1 MKQLIRH
8 LIIAVFM
15 IAIWYAI
22 AKGVNPLFIPGP
34 NLVLRGVW
42 SLFDSGQLINGI
54 LYSFKRVTIASVLS
68 GVLALIFGLCIYSFK
83 YIREVMYPIVKSM
96 RYIPVTAFYP
106 LLIMWCGIDETM
118 KITFLLLVTF
128 ISMMPAVVLALNNV
142 NPDLIDTGKTLGM
155 NRIQVTLMV
164 VLPDAMPAIFENFV
178 LLISIGWTYV
188 PFVET
193 INAKYGLGY
202 IIHQS
207 SSRGRTDLV
216 FASIAMIMI
225 ISVICDKLAGFIG
238 TNIFKWRYLKQNV

>member
-1 MKQLIRH
+1 MKCFIRRIFVAA
-8 LIIAVFM
+8 IIIVIWFV
-15 IAIWYAI
+15 IAE
-22 AKGVNPLFIPGP
+22 GVNPLFIPGP
-34 NLVLRGVW
+34 DLVLRGII
-42 SLFDSGQLINGI
+42 SLFDSGQLSAGI
-54 LYSFKRVTIASVLS
+54 IFSFKRVTMASIFS
-68 GVLALIFGLCIYSFK
+68 GGLALVFGLFIYSIK
-83 YIREVMYPIVKSM
+83 YIRELLYPIVKTM

-106 LLIMWCGIDETM
+106 LLIMWCGIGEIM
-118 KITFLLLVTF
+118 KITFLILVTF
-128 ISMMPAVVLALNNV
+128 VSMMPAVVLALNNV
-142 NPDLIDTGKTLGM
+142 NPDLVDTGKTLGM
-155 NRIQVTLMV
+155 NRIQVILMV
-164 VLPDAMPAIFENFV
+164 VLPDAMPSIFENFA

-238 TNIFKWRYLKQNV
+238 AKMFKWRYLKQDD

>member
-1 MKQLIRH
+1 
-8 LIIAVFM
+8 
-15 IAIWYAI
+15 
-22 AKGVNPLFIPGP
+22 
-34 NLVLRGVW
+34 
-42 SLFDSGQLINGI
+42 
-54 LYSFKRVTIASVLS
+54 
-68 GVLALIFGLCIYSFK
+68 
-83 YIREVMYPIVKSM
+83 
-96 RYIPVTAFYP
+96 
-106 LLIMWCGIDETM
+106 
-118 KITFLLLVTF
+118 
-128 ISMMPAVVLALNNV
+128 
-142 NPDLIDTGKTLGM
+142 
-155 NRIQVTLMV
+155 MV

-238 TNIFKWRYLKQNV
+238 TNIFKWRYLKQND